1 MRPRTLLL
9 LVAATLVGAPAL
21 LAQEDENWD
30 PRQVYMSRDQLQGLL
45 DRFEGA
51 ANSTAYSDYLR
62 TQARGEAALIEIRI
76 AEGDFQVGDRILLRV
91 QGEPTLSDTF
101 TVSGERG
108 LDLPDIGSAPLHG
121 VLRAELEPYLAE
133 YLARYVR
140 NPRVQARALIP
151 ITIVGGVVRP
161 GFYTVPS
168 QLQLSD
174 VLMVAG
180 GPTPLAQLDG
190 LRIERGGGRIWEG
203 PALQDAI
210 AEGRTLDQ
218 LNVRGGDRIQ
228 LPQQGG
234 GIGSAETSV
243 RTLTLLLAIPAAVA
257 AIIAI
262 F

>member
-1 MRPRTLLL
+1 MRPRTLPL
-9 LVAATLVGAPAL
+9 LVAGALLGTQPL
-21 LAQEDENWD
+21 LAQDEENWD

-51 ANSTAYSDYLR
+51 ASSAAYSDYLR
-62 TQARGEAALIEIRI
+62 AEARSEAALIEIRI

-108 LDLPDIGSAPLHG
+108 LDLPDIGSAPLDG
-121 VLRAELEPYLAE
+121 VLRAELEPYISE

-140 NPRVQARALIP
+140 SPRVQARALIP
-151 ITIVGGVVRP
+151 VTIVGGVVRP

-180 GPTPLAQLDG
+180 GPTPQAELDG
-190 LRIERGGGRIWEG
+190 LRIERGGNRIWQG

-234 GIGSAETSV
+234 GLGSTEASV
-243 RTLTLLLAIPAAVA
+243 RTLTLLLAIPATVA
-257 AIIAI
+257 ALITI